1 MKLAS
6 RSGWRALLA
15 PAAMAAVVV
24 AAVAGAPAV
33 ATAQTGNFHVGPRVT
48 WNFDFEEVAIGGHA
62 GIPLGRRLDFY
73 PSIEIFLPDDGS
85 LIGLNA
91 DFKFRPAIDVRSLY
105 LGAGLNFMRFSNEG
119 RSNSESGLNLLAG
132 FEAQTGVI
140 HPFVEL
146 RAIIGDETSTQLT
159 GGLNITLRNR

>member
-1 MKLAS
+1 MKLAN
-6 RSGWRALLA
+6 RSGWRGLRV
-15 PAAMAAVVV
+15 PAAIAAVAL
-24 AAVAGAPAV
+24 AAVAGAPA
-33 ATAQTGNFHVGPRVT
+33 TASGQTGNFHVGPRVT

-73 PSIEIFLPDDGS
+73 PSIDIFLPEDGS
-85 LIGLNA
+85 LLGLNA

-105 LGAGLNFMRFSNEG
+105 LGSGINFTRFSNDG
-119 RSNSESGLNLLAG
+119 RSNSETGLNLIAG

-140 HPFVEL
+140 HPFIEF

-159 GGLNITLRNR
+159 GGLNITL